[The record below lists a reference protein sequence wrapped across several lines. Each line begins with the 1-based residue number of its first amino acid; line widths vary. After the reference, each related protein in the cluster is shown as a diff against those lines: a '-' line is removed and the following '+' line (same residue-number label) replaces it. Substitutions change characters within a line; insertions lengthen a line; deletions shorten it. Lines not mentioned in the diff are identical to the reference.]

1 MAYTDQQKL
10 MLKLQ
15 ETLGGEEAGT
25 LMGMI
30 SDDHS
35 GDITQV
41 KTDVAVLKTDVAEL
55 KTDVAVLKTDVAEL
69 KTDVAV
75 LKTDVAELKTDV
87 AILKTDMVW
96 LKDGFTELSRKMSA
110 LGDDMSRLEAT
121 VLRTMMRHL
130 TFSVSAML
138 SINTLMV
145 GVVAFLR

>member
-10 MLKLQ
+10 MLRLQ
-15 ETLGGEEAGT
+15 EMLGGEEAGT

-41 KTDVAVLKTDVAEL
+41 RTDVAVLKTDVAEL
-55 KTDVAVLKTDVAEL
+55 KTDVAVLKTDVA
-69 KTDVAV
+69 V
-75 LKTDVAELKTDV
+75 LKTDV

>member
-10 MLKLQ
+10 RLKLQ

-25 LMGMI
+25 LMEMI
-30 SDDHS
+30 SKDLS
-35 GDITQV
+35 GDIAQV
-41 KTDVAVLKTDVAEL
+41 KSDVEEL

-69 KTDVAV
+69 KTDVAG
-75 LKTDVAELKTDV
+75 LKTDVAV
-87 AILKTDMVW
+87 LKTDMVW
-96 LKDGFTELSRKMSA
+96 LKEGFTELGRKMST
-110 LGDDMSRLEAT
+110 LSDDMSRLEAT

>member
-15 ETLGGEEAGT
+15 EALGGEEAGT

-55 KTDVAVLKTDVAEL
+55 KTDVAVLKTDVA
-69 KTDVAV
+69 V
-75 LKTDVAELKTDV
+75 LKTDV

>member
-10 MLKLQ
+10 MLRLQ
-15 ETLGGEEAGT
+15 EMLGGEEAGT

-41 KTDVAVLKTDVAEL
+41 KTDVAVLKTDVA
-55 KTDVAVLKTDVAEL
+55 V
-69 KTDVAV
+69 
-75 LKTDVAELKTDV
+75 LKTDV